1 MFRNENLFA
10 LVVSAVAI
18 MGAMVGWSLAH
29 AQLPPGL
36 EGKHIQVPMICG
48 PTHLVEKFLELD
60 HGELPVVN
68 VKSRTGHMASLYVDS
83 LHQSTS
89 VAIHRPDGQTCV
101 LWGTK
106 CEIGECFMP
115 TEHMVIQ

>member
-1 MFRNENLFA
+1 
-10 LVVSAVAI
+10 
-18 MGAMVGWSLAH
+18 
-29 AQLPPGL
+29 
-36 EGKHIQVPMICG
+36 MICG

-68 VKSRTGHMASLYVDS
+68 VKSRTGHMASLYVDP